1 MLDCGK
7 TTNVFTFLVTVKD
20 DFCPANAITI
30 ATMKITTDP
39 AVTQPAPD
47 FKCVTRSNSGEISVT
62 WDHWPDATN
71 STVYYIYG
79 SENIGVLTCL

>member
-1 MLDCGK
+1 MLLQ
-7 TTNVFTFLVTVKD
+7 FR
-20 DFCPANAITI
+20 
-30 ATMKITTDP
+30 ATMKITIDP

-79 SENIGVLTCL
+79 SENIGGPYSLVGQQNFPNTSFLHQVYLLI